1 MIHKDPT
8 AAPNQT
14 LIASPTITMNF
25 GLVNAVDYRQAHR
38 GNIKS
43 ALSRLRQSA
52 SDSIGRVTSLS
63 ELMSARHL
71 VYDVPAY
78 VQPRVFKAKLVD
90 RGTEIRIGASS
101 GTVAQEL
108 GRGAY
113 GVVVLMN
120 GENQSDGKLAVKGQ
134 TDAETL
140 AWEYEILKKVESR
153 IEPKLGI
160 QQNRTN
166 RVFPYP
172 KPIAFAALAAH
183 SGGIM
188 SMTAA
193 SNSGLN
199 LVDVVNVYKVR
210 QGSSVPEL
218 IALFYATRMMN
229 HLENLHWHGKILHCD
244 VKPDNWV
251 LAGVK
256 DLVLVDFGRAVDLA
270 ELASPR
276 VDAMDV
282 KLVGEAAEKDM
293 QCVAMR
299 KNRPWS
305 FDADSFGICA
315 SLHILLFGDHLEIEQ
330 KGKRWMP
337 RKRFR
342 RYWQGEL
349 LTEIF
354 DTLLNSDEGTL
365 IGSRPRSLR
374 SLRKKVESYL
384 ESETRKLE
392 DELGSLE
399 RMLPSNRSHLNPT
412 GKR

>member
-8 AAPNQT
+8 AAANRAV
-14 LIASPTITMNF
+14 IASPTMTMNF
-25 GLVNAVDYRQAHR
+25 GLMNAVDYRQSHR
-38 GNIKS
+38 SNIKS
-43 ALSRLRQSA
+43 ALSRLKQAA

-63 ELMSARHL
+63 ELMSAKHL
-71 VYDVPAY
+71 VYDVPGY
-78 VQPRVFKAKLVD
+78 VQPRVFKSKLVD
-90 RGTEIRIGASS
+90 RGAEIRIGVSS

-120 GENQSDGKLAVKGQ
+120 GDEQTDEKMAVKGQ

-153 IEPKLGI
+153 IEPKLGS
-160 QQNRTN
+160 QQKRTN
-166 RVFPYP
+166 DAFPYP

-188 SMTAA
+188 SMTAV

-210 QGSSVPEL
+210 QGSSVPES
-218 IALFYATRMMN
+218 IALFYAARMMK

-251 LAGVK
+251 LAGVTE
-256 DLVLVDFGRAVDLA
+256 LVLVDFGRAVDLSD
-270 ELASPR
+270 LAVAG

-282 KLVGEAAEKDM
+282 KLIGEAAEKDM

-305 FDADSFGICA
+305 FDADSFGLCA
-315 SLHILLFGDHLEIEQ
+315 SLHVLLFGNHLEIEQ

-337 RKRFR
+337 KQRFR

-354 DTLLNSDEGTL
+354 DNLLNSDEGTL

-374 SLRKKVESYL
+374 SLRKKVETYL
-384 ESETRKLE
+384 QSERRKLD

-399 RMLPSNRSHLNPT
+399 RMLPSNRSQLDPT